1 MKITFD
7 YSLYT
12 VRRKIKMA
20 VDGSL
25 IDADDFDEEVE
36 QLILESLE
44 DDEIYGV
51 WLEMTDE
58 EQAHLVEEIK
68 NDDQVA
74 RSLSTAKRLRKHER
88 G

>member
-12 VRRKIKMA
+12 VRRKIKIA
-20 VDGSL
+20 VDGRL

-51 WLEMTDE
+51 WLEMTEE
-58 EQAHLVEEIK
+58 EQTHLVEEIK

-74 RSLSTAKRLRKHER
+74 RSLSTARRLRKYER